1 MGLLILTGCCIILPG
16 WHISLLTGVNDSEVI
31 VSQGQWYLPF
41 FFLQTL
47 RWGELA
53 GFVAML
59 AYTLFSSSHQ
69 IINGTE
75 STTAILLATTVAPL
89 AMLDSARYAA
99 LAGAHALFIS
109 FIYLVAGR
117 FRLGFVSDFFSKP
130 ILTGYMTGTSIV
142 LQSARSGRCL
152 ASACQVSR
160 SSINSLN

>member
-89 AMLDSARYAA
+89 AMIDSARYAA
-99 LAGAHALFIS
+99 LAGAHALFS
-109 FIYLVAGR
+109 V
-117 FRLGFVSDFFSKP
+117 
-130 ILTGYMTGTSIV
+130 
-142 LQSARSGRCL
+142 
-152 ASACQVSR
+152 
-160 SSINSLN
+160 SSICWPAGSGLSLYPISSRNLSLPGI

>member
-1 MGLLILTGCCIILPG
+1 MRLLILTGCCIILPG
-16 WHISLLTGVNDSEVI
+16 RHISLLTGVNGSEVF

-69 IINGTE
+69 IINGPE

-99 LAGAHALFIS
+99 LTGAHALFS
-109 FIYLVAGR
+109 V
-117 FRLGFVSDFFSKP
+117 
-130 ILTGYMTGTSIV
+130 
-142 LQSARSGRCL
+142 
-152 ASACQVSR
+152 
-160 SSINSLN
+160 SSICWPAGSGLGLYPISSRNLSLPGI

>member
-1 MGLLILTGCCIILPG
+1 
-16 WHISLLTGVNDSEVI
+16 
-31 VSQGQWYLPF
+31 
-41 FFLQTL
+41 
-47 RWGELA
+47 
-53 GFVAML
+53 ML

-69 IINGTE
+69 IINGPE
-75 STTAILLATTVAPL
+75 STTAILLATTFAPL

-152 ASACQVSR
+152 ASVCQVSR

>member
-1 MGLLILTGCCIILPG
+1 
-16 WHISLLTGVNDSEVI
+16 VNGSEVF

-69 IINGTE
+69 IINGPE
-75 STTAILLATTVAPL
+75 STTAILLATTFAPL

-99 LAGAHALFIS
+99 LTGAHALFS
-109 FIYLVAGR
+109 V
-117 FRLGFVSDFFSKP
+117 
-130 ILTGYMTGTSIV
+130 
-142 LQSARSGRCL
+142 
-152 ASACQVSR
+152 
-160 SSINSLN
+160 SSICWPAGSGLGLYPISSRNLSLPGI